1 MYVRAPYRSSSIAG
15 YVTESSTRLFL
26 HTITQRLI
34 SANTQELRAA
44 SFSMLLPRG
53 RMAQVAHLDTEASR
67 LPAPQRHEEGLGRP
81 LIALQECEGEVI
93 ASVGRRGAPIE
104 QPKIEQ
110 AAEQR
115 AAELAGGAFLQ
126 EILVWEDR

>member
-1 MYVRAPYRSSSIAG
+1 MWI
-15 YVTESSTRLFL
+15 
-26 HTITQRLI
+26 
-34 SANTQELRAA
+34 
-44 SFSMLLPRG
+44 
-53 RMAQVAHLDTEASR
+53 
-67 LPAPQRHEEGLGRP
+67 